1 MKKKFTGNQ
10 KPFFVITDIFF
21 IIISYLAAAL
31 FLDSGYI
38 VDETYY
44 FIVTAAFCCA
54 FHNVSFECFEL
65 YSTIWVYASIRD
77 YLKVIRTM
85 MLDVLAV
92 MLIFFFLPNNY
103 DEKLILLAGIFST
116 GLIVASRV
124 GMRTVINYISRFYDE
139 TSKKNHK
146 KNLLIIGAGNAAK
159 VIINDIT
166 TKGSSPYN
174 IVGMI
179 DDDIDKVGCFIS
191 GFQVLGNRYSIPK
204 IVEMNDVEEIVVA
217 IPSIDERNK
226 QEIVRICNETS
237 CTVKIVPSICRFV
250 DAKSGGGILSKLRD
264 IQIEDLLVR
273 DPIVLDNSALTDD
286 IGGKTILV
294 TGGGGS
300 IGSELCRQ
308 IASFNPSK
316 LVIVDIYENNAYDIQ
331 NELSSN
337 YPDADV
343 DVIIASVRDIT
354 RMEYLF
360 EKYRPYAVFHAA
372 AHKHVPLMEV
382 SPSEAIKN
390 NVFGTY
396 NLAKCADK
404 YGVDRFVLVSTDKA
418 VNPTNIMGAS
428 KRMCEMVVQAMQTV
442 SKTKFV
448 AVRFGNVLG
457 SNGSV
462 VPLFKKQIAS
472 GGPITLTHKDITR
485 FFMTIPEAVSL
496 ILQSY
501 SYAEGGEIFILD
513 MGKPV
518 RIYDLAVNLIRLSG
532 FKPNDDIKIDIV
544 GLRPGEKLYEE
555 LLMDEE
561 GLKKTAHSKIFV
573 ARPTFNDFDTM
584 NAKLNT
590 LKKAAE
596 SNDTRTICEEM
607 QAAVPTYVPNNK
619 DAALMKKSYNLSE
632 LNV

>member
-1 MKKKFTGNQ
+1 MEKKFKSSQ
-10 KPFFVITDIFF
+10 KTFF
-21 IIISYLAAAL
+21 IITDFLFIIVSYLAAIL
-31 FLDSGYI
+31 FLDKSYLM
-38 VDETYY
+38 DDTYY
-44 FIVTAAFCCA
+44 FVVTIAFCCA

-65 YSTIWVYASIRD
+65 YNTIWIYAGLRD
-77 YLKVIRTM
+77 YFKLVRTM
-85 MLDVLAV
+85 IIDVFTV
-92 MLIFFFLPNNY
+92 MVIFFFLPNNY
-103 DEKLILLAGIFST
+103 DVKMILLAGIFST
-116 GLIVASRV
+116 VLIAGSRV
-124 GMRTVINYISRFYDE
+124 AIRVIVNRISDYY
-139 TSKKNHK
+139 KKSSVSNK
-146 KNLLIIGAGNAAK
+146 KNLLIVGAGNAAR
-159 VIINDIT
+159 VIINDINLNAN
-166 TKGSSPYN
+166 SPYN
-174 IVGMI
+174 IVGLI
-179 DDDIDKVGCFIS
+179 DDNVDKIGCFVS
-191 GFQVLGNRYSIPK
+191 GAQVLGNRNSIPK
-204 IVEMNDVEEIVVA
+204 IVEMNAVEEIVIA
-217 IPSIDERNK
+217 IPSLEETDR
-226 QEIVRICNETS
+226 QEIVKICNETS
-237 CTVKIVPSICRFV
+237 CSVKILPSVYRFV
-250 DAKSGGGILSKLRD
+250 DAKSSKNMLSKLRD

-273 DPIVLDNSALTDD
+273 DPIVLDNASLSGD
-286 IGGKTILV
+286 IKGKTILV

-308 IASFNPSK
+308 IADFAPEK

-331 NELSSN
+331 NELLSDH
-337 YPDADV
+337 PDLDI
-343 DVIIASVRDIT
+343 DVIIASVRDES

-360 EKYRPYAVFHAA
+360 EKYKPYAVFHAA
-372 AHKHVPLMEV
+372 AHKHVPLMEA

-404 YGVDRFVLVSTDKA
+404 YNVDRFVLVSTDKA

-428 KRMCEMVVQAMQTV
+428 KRMCEMIIQAMQTI

-462 VPLFKKQIAS
+462 VPLFKKQIAA

-532 FKPNDDIKIDIV
+532 FKPNDDIKIEIV

-561 GLKKTAHSKIFV
+561 GIKKTAHSKIFV
-573 ARPTFNDFDTM
+573 ARPTFNDINTM
-584 NAKLNT
+584 KEKLAI

-596 SNDTRTICEEM
+596 SNDAETIYTEM
-607 QAAVPTYVPNNK
+607 QAAVPTYVHNNE
-619 DAALMKKSYNLSE
+619 DVACMKKSYNLAE
-632 LNV
+632 LKV